1 MIIYNTTYT
10 VAQTE
15 AENFVI
21 YVHEVMLPA
30 ALASGAVTH
39 PRLLR
44 ILSHK
49 DESTECFSLQFETED
64 TATLHRWYT
73 DVGAKLHAEMLNVF
87 TDRVIGFP
95 TMMEVVF

>member
-1 MIIYNTTYT
+1 MMIYNTTYT
-10 VAQTE
+10 VAQSE
-15 AENFVI
+15 AQNLVI

-30 ALASGAVTH
+30 ALASGAVAH

-49 DESTECFSLQFETED
+49 EESTECFSLEFETED
-64 TATLHRWYT
+64 TAALHRWYT
-73 DVGAKLHAEMLNVF
+73 EVGAKLNAEMLKVF

-95 TMMEVVF
+95 TIMEVVF

>member
-15 AENFVI
+15 ARNFVV

-30 ALASGAVTH
+30 ALASGAVAR
-39 PRLLR
+39 PRFLR
-44 ILSHK
+44 VLSHK
-49 DESTECFSLQFETED
+49 EKETECFCLQLETED
-64 TATLHRWYT
+64 TAALHRWYT
-73 DVGAKLHAEMLNVF
+73 EVGAGLHAEMLRVF
-87 TDRVIGFP
+87 SDRVIGFP

>member
-10 VAQTE
+10 VAQPE
-15 AENFVI
+15 AQNFVI

-30 ALASGAVTH
+30 ALASGVVSQ

-64 TATLHRWYT
+64 TAALHRWYT
-73 DVGAKLHAEMLNVF
+73 DVGEKLNAEMLKVF

-95 TMMEVVF
+95 TLMEVVF